1 MNYIWSGMIIIS
13 ILYAAVTGNMQNLSE
28 EILNSSQ
35 EAVNLCIYMA
45 GVVGLWT
52 GMMKAAEEIGFLD
65 RLEKIL
71 LPVIRFLFPD
81 MKDQKT
87 KKFIAVNMAANILG
101 LGWAATPSG
110 LKAMKCLQKWNGH
123 KKTASMEMCTLLV
136 INISSL
142 QLIPINMIAYRGQFG
157 SADPSAIVLPAL
169 AATTIST
176 LAGIIF
182 CKVMQAVNREKE

>member
-71 LPVIRFLFPD
+71 VPVIRFLFPD

-87 KKFIAVNMAANILG
+87 KKFIAVNMASNILG

-123 KKTASMEMCTLLV
+123 KKTASMEMCPCSAMRESHSCSIPLRVV
-136 INISSL
+136 IFSL
-142 QLIPINMIAYRGQFG
+142 
-157 SADPSAIVLPAL
+157 
-169 AATTIST
+169 TTS
-176 LAGIIF
+176 
-182 CKVMQAVNREKE
+182 